1 MLFGLI
7 HVESAVIF
15 PKVCL
20 CRIAEP
26 VKETSV
32 SVMFDMD

>member
-1 MLFGLI
+1 MLFGLVL
-7 HVESAVIF
+7 VESAVIF
-15 PKVCL
+15 PKVWL

-32 SVMFDMD
+32 SIMFDMD

>member
-7 HVESAVIF
+7 LVESAV
-15 PKVCL
+15 VCPNVWL

-32 SVMFDMD
+32 SIMFDMD